1 MGFSK
6 ILIANRGEIALRILR
21 TCEEM
26 GIATVA
32 VHSTVDTHA
41 LHVQLADEAVC
52 IGPPTSSKS
61 YLNIPNIISAA
72 LTRNAA
78 AIHPGYG
85 FLAENAR
92 FAEIC
97 ADHQITFIG
106 PSPAAMRAMGDKS
119 TAKETMQRVKVPT
132 VPGSGGLL
140 ADENEALSIARD
152 IGYPVMIK
160 ATAGGG
166 GRGMRLVKE
175 ASELPK
181 LFSAAQGEADAAFG
195 NPGLYLEKF
204 IERPRHI
211 EIQILADNYGNVIHL
226 GERDCSIQRRH
237 QKLLEEAPSPALTQ
251 KLRDQMGH
259 AAVAAA
265 KSINYTGAGT
275 VEFLLDKSGKFY
287 FMEMNTRIQVEHPV
301 TEMITGLDLIA
312 EQIRI
317 AQGEKLQI
325 KQNQVILSGHA
336 IECRINAE
344 DPDRNFR
351 PHPGRI
357 SGYLPP
363 GGPGVRMDSHVYTD
377 YEIPAYYDSLIGKV
391 IVWGRDRPT
400 AIRRMKRALRECAI
414 TGVPTT
420 LGFHQKILDSPEFL
434 VRRSLHEFRR
444 TVLEPKQSLVNRF
457 WILDFGFG
465 ILD

>member
-1 MGFSK
+1 MDFAK

-32 VHSTVDTHA
+32 VHSTIDQHA
-41 LHVQLADEAVC
+41 LHVQLADEAIC
-52 IGPPTSSKS
+52 IGEAPSSKS
-61 YLNIPNIISAA
+61 YLNIPNIIAAA
-72 LTRNAA
+72 LTRNAT

-97 ADHQITFIG
+97 ADHQISFIG
-106 PSPAAMRAMGDKS
+106 PSPEAMRAMGDKS
-119 TAKETMQRVKVPT
+119 TAKETMQRAGVPT
-132 VPGSGGLL
+132 VPGSEGLL
-140 ADENEALSIARD
+140 SSDREAIALAKD
-152 IGYPVMIK
+152 MGYPVMIK

-166 GRGMRLVKE
+166 GRGMRLVPDE
-175 ASELPK
+175 SAMSR
-181 LFSAAQGEADAAFG
+181 LFQAAQGEAEAAFG

-204 IERPRHI
+204 IVRPRHI
-211 EIQILADNYGNVIHL
+211 EFQILADTHGNVIHL

-237 QKLLEEAPSPALTQ
+237 QKLLEEAPSPALTPE
-251 KLRDQMGH
+251 LREKMGT
-259 AAVAAA
+259 AAVMAA
-265 KSINYTGAGT
+265 KSINYVGAGT
-275 VEFLLDKSGKFY
+275 IEFLLDAMGNFY

-301 TEMITGLDLIA
+301 TEMISGLDLIA

-317 AQGEKLQI
+317 AQGEPLKLTQD
-325 KQNQVILSGHA
+325 QVTLKGHA

-344 DPDRNFR
+344 DPERNFR
-351 PHPGRI
+351 PQPGRI

-377 YEIPAYYDSLIGKV
+377 YEIPPYYDSLIGKL
-391 IVWGRDRPT
+391 IVWAPNRDA

-414 TGVPTT
+414 TGVATT
-420 LGFHQKILDSPEFL
+420 LSFHQKILETPAFL
-434 VRRSLHEFRR
+434 SGDVYTNFVEQMMATDKS
-444 TVLEPKQSLVNRF
+444 
-457 WILDFGFG
+457 
-465 ILD
+465 

>member
-1 MGFSK
+1 LPHFFLESWKMRFDK

-32 VHSTVDTHA
+32 VHSTIDRHA

-52 IGPPTSSKS
+52 IGEPPSSKS
-61 YLNIPNIISAA
+61 YLNIPNIIAAA
-72 LTRNAA
+72 LTRNAT

-97 ADHQITFIG
+97 ADHQIAFIG
-106 PSPAAMRAMGDKS
+106 PSSESMRAMGDKS
-119 TAKETMQRVKVPT
+119 TARKTMQRIGVPT
-132 VPGSGGLL
+132 IPGSAGLL
-140 ADENEALSIARD
+140 SDEREAMAIAQK

-166 GRGMRLVKE
+166 GRGMRLVRE
-175 ASELPK
+175 QGELVK
-181 LFSAAQGEADAAFG
+181 AFLAAQGEADAAFG
-195 NPGLYLEKF
+195 DPGVYLEKF
-204 IERPRHI
+204 IDRPRHI
-211 EIQILADNYGNVIHL
+211 EFQILADSYGNVIHL

-237 QKLLEEAPSPALTQ
+237 QKLLEEAPSPALSADLRQ
-251 KLRDQMGH
+251 KMGS
-259 AAVAAA
+259 AAVKVAQ
-265 KSINYTGAGT
+265 SINYVGAGT
-275 VEFLLDKSGKFY
+275 VEFLLDQSGQFY

-301 TEMITGLDLIA
+301 TEVITGLDLIA
-312 EQIRI
+312 EQIRV
-317 AQGEKLQI
+317 AQGEKLHLTQ
-325 KQNQVILSGHA
+325 KQVQLRGHA

-344 DPDRNFR
+344 DPNHNFR

-377 YEIPAYYDSLIGKV
+377 YEIPPYYDSLIGKL
-391 IVWGRDRPT
+391 IVWAPDRAG
-400 AIRRMKRALRECAI
+400 AICRMKRALRECAI
-414 TGVPTT
+414 TGLPTT
-420 LGFHQKILDSPEFL
+420 IGFHQKILETAEFAEGKIYTNF
-434 VRRSLHEFRR
+434 VEQMMN
-444 TVLEPKQSLVNRF
+444 KAQ
-457 WILDFGFG
+457 D
-465 ILD
+465 